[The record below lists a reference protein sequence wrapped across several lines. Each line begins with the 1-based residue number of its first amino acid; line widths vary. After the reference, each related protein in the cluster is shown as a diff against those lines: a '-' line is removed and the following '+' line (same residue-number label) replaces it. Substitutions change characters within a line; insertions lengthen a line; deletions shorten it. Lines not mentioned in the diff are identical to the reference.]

1 MRTEFCSG
9 CLTEKRKFFYSFS
22 INRLLEKVALYFSHR
37 IAAALYFASLITY
50 GHSASKQPSQEYF
63 FHKKKKKEKKT
74 VFFVCVCVCFRELVK
89 SSTTILQ
96 SYYYYYQSFFF
107 YLCVVVGCWLM
118 PFWKFYDLA
127 IVFSRVS
134 WSLARAFCGRF
145 FRYFRVSLAQFLCR
159 KNQVEYF
166 LAVLFLFIYFIY
178 FFF

>member
-1 MRTEFCSG
+1 MWRAFLIFLS
-9 CLTEKRKFFYSFS
+9 
-22 INRLLEKVALYFSHR
+22 SHR
-37 IAAALYFASLITY
+37 SSSLFCFVDYIRPFRVKTAITRVFF
-50 GHSASKQPSQEYF
+50 SQ
-63 FHKKKKKEKKT
+63 KKKKEKKT
-74 VFFVCVCVCFRELVK
+74 VFLCVCFRELVK

-178 FFF
+178 FFFLISRLPMK